1 MPRLAISEFSTYRW
15 SLEQEIQELSRRG
28 IREIGIWRTKLS
40 DMDVDAAADL
50 LYAADMRVS
59 SLSWAGGFT
68 GSCGM
73 THEEAIEDAMV
84 ATRVASRIGAECL
97 IVHPGNMR
105 GHTRRHSM
113 RLFRTAIDRLL
124 PVAIDFG
131 VSLGI
136 ETMRRDDA
144 PGWTIFESFEHLVD
158 FVCRYATSHVGLVL
172 DLFHVG
178 NQAHLL
184 ERADRILPHVNLVQ
198 MSDKVIADDTGHR
211 CQLGDG
217 IVPLQRW
224 YDALED
230 GGYQGPYEFELHGP
244 RFGHTRY
251 RKMLDDSIVQLGHLQ
266 QQRARNRSLSAS

>member
-15 SLEQEIQELSRRG
+15 SLEQEIQEFSRRG

-40 DMDVDAAADL
+40 DLEVDKAADL
-50 LYAADMRVS
+50 LYAAEMRVS

-73 THEEAIEDAMV
+73 THEEAIDDAIAAV
-84 ATRVASRIGAECL
+84 RLASRIGSDCL

-105 GHTRRHSM
+105 GHTRRHAM
-113 RLFRTAIDRLL
+113 RLFRTAINRLL

-136 ETMRRDDA
+136 EAMCRDEA
-144 PGWTIFESFEHLVD
+144 PGWTIFESFEHSVD
-158 FVCRYATSHVGLVL
+158 FVSQYATPHVGLVL
-172 DLFHVG
+172 DLFHAG
-178 NQAHLL
+178 NQLQLL
-184 ERADRILPHVNLVQ
+184 DRAGRILPHVSLVQ
-198 MSDKVIADDTGHR
+198 LADKSVTEDNEQR

-217 IVPLQRW
+217 VVPLQRW

-230 GGYQGPYEFELHGP
+230 SGYQGAYEFELHGP
-244 RFGHTRY
+244 GFGHHRY
-251 RKMLDDSIVQLGHLQ
+251 RKMLDDCVVELNRLQL
-266 QQRARNRSLSAS
+266 QRLRNRSMTAS